1 MKVHSFLTALTALVF
16 ALSFGATGVAAAQDE
31 PGQQTPLGP
40 ISASDKDLLI
50 KVKQASLWEGPVG
63 EEAQTRSKNKR
74 VREVGLQIAADHRK
88 LDELLADLATKM
100 KVPLPATVN
109 PTQQTWIDELR
120 GLNGEAFDTAFA
132 NRLRSAHGQGFGE
145 VAKVRLGTRN
155 QSIRDFAQATNDIVA
170 KHMTMLESTGLVTQ
184 AGMSDPVP
192 AGGMPGMAGDPAL
205 ASARSGLLGGLA
217 PGSGSS
223 LLSIGL
229 IVLIGA
235 IVTVTLLRL
244 MKPRRE
250 AD

>member
-1 MKVHSFLTALTALVF
+1 MTVHRFLGALGALVITL
-16 ALSFGATGVAAAQDE
+16 ALATTGVASAQDG
-31 PGQQTPLGP
+31 PDQQTPLGP
-40 ISASDKDLLI
+40 ISAADKDLLI

-63 EEAQTRSKNKR
+63 EEAQTRSQNKR

-88 LDELLADLATKM
+88 LDELLATLASKM

-120 GLNGEAFDTAFA
+120 GLNGKAFDTAFA

-145 VAKVRLGTRN
+145 VAKVRMGTRN
-155 QSIRDFAQATNDIVA
+155 QSIRDFAQATNNIVA

-205 ASARSGLLGGLA
+205 ASARSGLLGGG
-217 PGSGSS
+217 GST

-235 IVTVTLLRL
+235 TVTVTLLRL
-244 MKPRRE
+244 TKPRRE

>member
-1 MKVHSFLTALTALVF
+1 MTLHRFLGALV
-16 ALSFGATGVAAAQDE
+16 ALLCALAVGATGTASAQDG
-31 PGQQTPLGP
+31 PDQQTPLGP
-40 ISASDKDLLI
+40 ISAADKDLLI

-63 EEAQTRSKNKR
+63 EEAQTRSQNQR
-74 VREVGLQIAADHRK
+74 VREVGLQLAADHRK
-88 LDELLADLATKM
+88 LDERLAKLAGQM
-100 KVPLPATVN
+100 KVPLPAAVN
-109 PTQQTWIDELR
+109 PTQQGWIDELR
-120 GLNGEAFDTAFA
+120 GLNGQAFDTAFA

-145 VAKVRLGTRN
+145 VAKVRMGTRN
-155 QSIRDFAQATNDIVA
+155 QAIREFAQATNDIVG

-205 ASARSGLLGGLA
+205 ASRTGLLGGLA
-217 PGSGSS
+217 PGGGAN
-223 LLSIGL
+223 LPMIGL

-244 MKPRRE
+244 MKPKRP